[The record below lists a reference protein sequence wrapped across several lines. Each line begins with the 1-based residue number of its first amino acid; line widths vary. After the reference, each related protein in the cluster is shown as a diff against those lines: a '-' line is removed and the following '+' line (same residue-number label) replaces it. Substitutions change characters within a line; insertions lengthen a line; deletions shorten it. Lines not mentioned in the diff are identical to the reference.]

1 MNNKQYDVINTF
13 GKDLDIEKIKSLE
26 KNHPYIS
33 DKLILDLVNGDF
45 RTNINLF
52 ELGDALSNVIVKPNK
67 ITPKV
72 GYARNKNLN
81 IALKTTKNID
91 LKYMPNQ

>member
-33 DKLILDLVNGDF
+33 DKLILDLMYIENYSIFLDIKLILQTVMVF
-45 RTNINLF
+45 L
-52 ELGDALSNVIVKPNK
+52 K
-67 ITPKV
+67 IDDSTE
-72 GYARNKNLN
+72 GFDEEDD
-81 IALKTTKNID
+81 T
-91 LKYMPNQ
+91 Q